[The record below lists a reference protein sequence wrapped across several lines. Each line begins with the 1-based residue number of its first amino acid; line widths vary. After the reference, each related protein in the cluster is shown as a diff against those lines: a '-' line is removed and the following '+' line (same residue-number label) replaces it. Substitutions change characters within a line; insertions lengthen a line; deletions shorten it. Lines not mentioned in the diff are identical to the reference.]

1 MRYKKVQNQKKK
13 RFKVRGAFSK
23 LTFTQKETLDLSIDD
38 FLTPKQIALRRGVS
52 VRAVY
57 KTFNILQKKG
67 YNLTGKKRFT
77 KKGVGLEPHA
87 IRYHGIRLHIQILW
101 KDQKYKKFIN
111 KIQEIDGNT
120 IQTYRNALEIHILHS
135 FEGKDEN
142 EATAKGIDY
151 ITKLL
156 RIVESKLKI
165 ILIKNRSQN
174 IKILRHHYSEVNN
187 ELAKDCEVRGDR
199 IKIYAQE
206 DGKLWF
212 TIDNSFNF
220 HEMETQHPETA
231 KEDMILMRKHFNDIR
246 FNNPPTNS
254 EIMVYFAQF
263 LKISTDIAKHQKDT
277 TGVLLQL
284 LTILKDFFPQ
294 TSKEPEETNKKGAD
308 YFG

>member
-1 MRYKKVQNQKKK
+1 MRYKKVHKQEKK
-13 RFKVRGAFSK
+13 RFTIRGYSSK
-23 LTFTQKETLDLSIDD
+23 LTSVQNETAILISND
-38 FLTPKQIALRRGVS
+38 FLTPKQIALRRGIS

-57 KTFNILQKKG
+57 KTINILQKKG
-67 YNLTGKKRFT
+67 YNLKGKKRFT
-77 KKGVGLEPHA
+77 KKLCGIEPFA
-87 IRYHGIRLHIQILW
+87 IRLHGIEVNIKILW
-101 KDQKYKKFIN
+101 KDHNYQNFIN
-111 KIQEIDGNT
+111 KLQIIDGNKVKCF
-120 IQTYRNALEIHILHS
+120 RNSLEVYITGS
-135 FEGKDEN
+135 FEGRDEN
-142 EATAKGIDY
+142 EATGKSIHY
-151 ITKLL
+151 LTRLL
-156 RIVESKLKI
+156 RIIEHDLKI
-165 ILIKNRSQN
+165 LIIKNRSQN
-174 IKILRHHYSEVNN
+174 IKIVKNHYSEVNN